1 MNGLVYIESQ
11 GLQHPSLDSSG
22 ILMDTNGNIKIGIVD
37 PTEKTSV
44 CVGSD
49 KDVGRLEK
57 CVSQTKKKSELTDMS
72 CVGNIM
78 MELLQKYVKDDGK
91 VGIENL
97 DRWPSDSV
105 AVTFLSST
113 ITASSL
119 KTLMEV
125 RISYSASRIHSH
137 IYCL

>member
-1 MNGLVYIESQ
+1 
-11 GLQHPSLDSSG
+11 
-22 ILMDTNGNIKIGIVD
+22 
-37 PTEKTSV
+37 
-44 CVGSD
+44 
-49 KDVGRLEK
+49 
-57 CVSQTKKKSELTDMS
+57 MS

-91 VGIENL
+91 VGVENL
-97 DRWPSDSV
+97 DRWPSDSA

-125 RISYSASRIHSH
+125 CISYSASRIHSY

>member
-1 MNGLVYIESQ
+1 
-11 GLQHPSLDSSG
+11 
-22 ILMDTNGNIKIGIVD
+22 MDTNGNIKIGIVD